1 MVMWIVFAAAIF
13 TALYSAVGAQGLVRD
28 ALSYLPG
35 GRWGAI
41 IGMQVTWLILGCL
54 LDPIGIMIITAPLFF
69 PIATGFGFDPVWF
82 GILFVVNMEMAFLT
96 PRVGFNLFYIK
107 GVAPEGVTMHDI
119 YRSVTPFVLLQA
131 TALGIIMILP
141 DSVLWLPKLL
151 LR

>member
-1 MVMWIVFAAAIF
+1 MMGMNLSLCRGTRKPSSTCDCIARPPGRRVSLRF
-13 TALYSAVGAQGLVRD
+13 SASTIPVGL
-28 ALSYLPG
+28 
-35 GRWGAI
+35 
-41 IGMQVTWLILGCL
+41 CL

-96 PRVGFNLFYIK
+96 PPVGFNLFYIK

-131 TALGIIMILP
+131 TALSIIMILP